1 QDRAP
6 PTKTDAIPE
15 HPSLILGPGCTT
27 PAVLLPSKSPPPSQF
42 AASPPS
48 PSQQTPA

>member
-6 PTKTDAIPE
+6 PTKTYAIPE
-15 HPSLILGPGCTT
+15 HPSPILGPGCTS
-27 PAVLLPSKSPPPSQF
+27 PAVLLPSKSPPPSQS

-48 PSQQTPA
+48 PSQENP